1 MQLPLLDYVVAA
13 EDCTYA
19 SSYARLGQLPEG
31 YALWQQHPKVSSQVV
46 SWDQTAI
53 YISIC
58 VLSTSPPSPVQH
70 SRLFLLGERLHT
82 ADLLTQSNRFVDK
95 SCEASRV
102 NAEAL
107 AVAKQIS
114 SSTAEVRL
122 D

>member
-1 MQLPLLDYVVAA
+1 MAA
-13 EDCTYA
+13 A
-19 SSYARLGQLPEG
+19 SQGLQSGGKLGSY
-31 YALWQQHPKVSSQVV
+31 
-46 SWDQTAI
+46 I
-53 YISIC
+53 YKKIC
-58 VLSTSPPSPVQH
+58 VLYYPTPSTLQH

-114 SSTAEVRL
+114 SSTAEVGL